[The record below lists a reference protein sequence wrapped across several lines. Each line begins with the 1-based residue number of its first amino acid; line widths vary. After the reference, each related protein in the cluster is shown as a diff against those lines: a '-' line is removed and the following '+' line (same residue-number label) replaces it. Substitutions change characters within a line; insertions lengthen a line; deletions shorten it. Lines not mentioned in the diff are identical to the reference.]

1 MFSSGKKIRATQ
13 WHTRAKRAAWLTA
26 FSSALWLSGCAT
38 PAANPQEAVR
48 KLAQQR
54 WDHVLA
60 GKYDKSYDMLVPSY
74 RKLKSLDHYNTAARS
89 APVKW
94 KSAEVVR
101 VECDTKTCK
110 VVVKVVSQ
118 LIMPTFYKGPLVSG
132 LDETWVF
139 EDGQWWKLETL

>member
-1 MFSSGKKIRATQ
+1 MFSNVSQTLAPQGGVRTGM
-13 WHTRAKRAAWLTA
+13 AWGMAL
-26 FSSALWLSGCAT
+26 SALLWLSGCAT
-38 PAANPQEAVR
+38 TPTNPQEAVR
-48 KLAQQR
+48 QLAQQR
-54 WDHVLA
+54 WQHVLA

-74 RKLKSLDHYNTAARS
+74 RKLKSQDHYTTAARS

-101 VECDTKTCK
+101 VECEANTCK

-118 LIMPTFYKGPLVSG
+118 LAVPTFYKGPLESG
-132 LDETWVF
+132 LDETWVL